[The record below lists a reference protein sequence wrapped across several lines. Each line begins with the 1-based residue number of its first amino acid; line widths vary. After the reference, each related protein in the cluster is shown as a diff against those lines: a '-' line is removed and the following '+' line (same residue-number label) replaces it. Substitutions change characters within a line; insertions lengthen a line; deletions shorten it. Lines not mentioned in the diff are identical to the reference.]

1 MYGEKNMIT
10 CFLRICILF
19 FVLILFVNIVSAAAL
34 QQATGE
40 GQCKEQALYDA
51 MRQAVEKEAG
61 VYIHSSTTVI
71 DAAVMED
78 KIFSHSQGYVA
89 SYKILKEG
97 KTGDG
102 YFVTILASIDQKLIK
117 DDINALTI
125 LRKSVGNPRILVMFN
140 PRAEG
145 NAAIKDKNFV
155 DEINNG
161 IEEALSDRQFR
172 VVDRNTA
179 AAFSSQLEQTHD
191 IDTAVNKAAAFGL
204 KYNAEYT
211 LFYGTDGEITKRS
224 DSFAVNLSVKARL
237 IDNTLAQVITNKT
250 IDSRGDGRTAE
261 QALERAGRAGG
272 KAVVEPIIAI
282 LQRHWMDMQQN
293 GSLNIVII
301 DGVDNPEEI
310 AKFTDWFEKY
320 PRVNTAREVESGGG
334 KMTFEATYR
343 GKRDELDR
351 DVLRTAKILNWKL
364 KKIRAEGARTTWKKQ

>member
-1 MYGEKNMIT
+1 MTTKQI
-10 CFLRICILF
+10 LRVAIVLF
-19 FVLILFVNIVSAAAL
+19 FVCLFINIAQAANV
-34 QQATGE
+34 QQSTGE
-40 GQCKEQALYDA
+40 GSSKEQALYAA

-61 VYIHSSTTVI
+61 VYIHSATTVI
-71 DAAVMED
+71 DAAVLED
-78 KIFSHSQGYVA
+78 KIFSHSQGYVS

-117 DDINALTI
+117 DDVNALTI

-145 NAAIKDKNFV
+145 SAAIKGKNFV
-155 DEINNG
+155 EEISDG

-172 VVDRNTA
+172 VVDRNAA
-179 AAFSSQLEQTHD
+179 AAFSSQLEKTHD

-211 LFYGTDGEITKRS
+211 LFYSTDGEITKRA
-224 DSFAVNLSVKARL
+224 DSFAVNLRVKARL

-250 IDSRGDGRTAE
+250 TDSAGDGRTAE
-261 QALERAGRAGG
+261 QALEKAGRASG
-272 KAVVEPIIAI
+272 KEIVEPIIAI

-293 GSLNIVII
+293 GSLYIVVL
-301 DGVDNPEEI
+301 DGVDDPEEI
-310 AKFTDWFEKY
+310 AKFTEMFEKY
-320 PRVNTAREVESGGG
+320 PRVNKAREVESGGG
-334 KMTFEATYR
+334 KTTFEAAYR

-364 KKIRAEGARTTWKKQ
+364 KKIRAEGGRTTWKKQ